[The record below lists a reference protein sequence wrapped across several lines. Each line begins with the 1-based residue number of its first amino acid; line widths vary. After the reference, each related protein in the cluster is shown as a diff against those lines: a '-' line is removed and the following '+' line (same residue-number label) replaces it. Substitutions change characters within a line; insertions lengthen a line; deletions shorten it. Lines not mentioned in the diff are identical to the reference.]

1 MAGKI
6 RCQRCHRVLKNPDY
20 IAVGY
25 GKVCAAKEGISVQT
39 TSKGKGRQPRASK
52 SGSMNVIKGK
62 NLAPF
67 SMLPPPAGKCPECAT
82 DHEPNQPHNQ
92 QSLFYQAKFYND
104 NGRWPTW
111 KDAMAHC
118 SDEIKD
124 LWIKELEE
132 RGIKVES

>member
-1 MAGKI
+1 MAEKV

-25 GKVCAAKEGISVQT
+25 GKVCAAKEGIVVHT
-39 TSKGKGRQPRASK
+39 TSKSRHSIATK

-62 NLAPF
+62 HLEPF
-67 SMLPPPAGKCPECAT
+67 SILPPPAGKCSVCAT
-82 DHEPNQPHNQ
+82 DHEPEYPHNQ
-92 QSLFYQAKFYND
+92 QSLFYQYKFYND

-118 SDEIKD
+118 SNEIKEF
-124 LWIKELEE
+124 WTKELEE
-132 RGIKVES
+132 RGVKVE